1 MRIIG
6 GSLKGKTID
15 YLKNL
20 NTRPLKDSVKENI
33 FNILEHSKKNEVK
46 IINEIKTD
54 STEIDKSLQFITKY
68 APMDIY
74 KDDNKENLKG
84 LKLLFEGINF
94 EIYTQ
99 LP

>member
-1 MRIIG
+1 
-6 GSLKGKTID
+6 
-15 YLKNL
+15 
-20 NTRPLKDSVKENI
+20 
-33 FNILEHSKKNEVK
+33 
-46 IINEIKTD
+46 
-54 STEIDKSLQFITKY
+54 
-68 APMDIY
+68 MDIY